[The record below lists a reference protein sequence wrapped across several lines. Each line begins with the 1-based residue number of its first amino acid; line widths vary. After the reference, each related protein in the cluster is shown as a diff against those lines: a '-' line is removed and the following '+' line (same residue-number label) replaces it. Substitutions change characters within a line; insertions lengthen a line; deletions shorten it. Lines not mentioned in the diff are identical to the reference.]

1 MLMPVSPEFVELCQ
15 SQVALLAQGLRA
27 SWIVVYLTTEKVH
40 KDSEV
45 ELEEDSEAKLIPI
58 VAYPETA
65 GSWEDNNTFTL
76 NPSDT
81 ASQLRRLPSGNL
93 APGKPVELGDWQ
105 SAAFDF
111 NSTGYYSEE
120 KTQTGLSKRQI
131 VLPLIH
137 EGTVMGLLV
146 TNREDRPW
154 NKRER
159 LQIERIAHTIALA
172 CFLDRRQAYW
182 KIAYRQQQYSI
193 SQQYD
198 ILDNLLHQIRSPL
211 TALKTFGKL
220 LLKRLKPTDSNRDI
234 AQHILRESD
243 RLQELLTQMD
253 AVTDQPHDAASQLLP
268 PEEDGPVASPLP
280 LLPPSG
286 VVSCFV
292 AEVLEP
298 LVVSA
303 TAIAGERQLQV
314 HSHIPT
320 NLPPVK
326 ANPQALREVLSN
338 LTDNALKYTSIPGH
352 IFIEVSEIFEPPA
365 RNDTTKPQV
374 STGVR
379 LSEAEVSTTTQPDNS
394 QASSLHAP
402 SQSLSH
408 WVTISITDTGKGI
421 PPQDLEHI
429 FERHYRGI
437 QAETDIPGTG
447 LGLAIAKQLIEQ
459 MQGKI
464 EVFSPALRELPTSE
478 PGTSFVVWLPV
489 VNS

>member
-1 MLMPVSPEFVELCQ
+1 MLMPVSPEFIELCQ

-27 SWIVVYLTTEKVH
+27 SWIVVYLTTDNVH
-40 KDSEV
+40 KGSSL
-45 ELEEDSEAKLIPI
+45 ELEEETAEAKLIPI

-65 GSWEDNNTFTL
+65 GSWEENNTLSL
-76 NPSDT
+76 NPSET
-81 ASQLRRLPSGNL
+81 AIANASLKLSQVPRLPADTQAL
-93 APGKPVELGDWQ
+93 GKPSATDWQ

-111 NSTGYYSEE
+111 HTTGYDTEQKAQNST
-120 KTQTGLSKRQI
+120 SKRQI

-146 TNREDRPW
+146 TSREDRPW

-159 LQIERIAHTIALA
+159 LQIERIAHTLALA

-182 KIAYRQQQYSI
+182 EISYRQQQYSI
-193 SQQYD
+193 TQQYD

-220 LLKRLKPTDSNRDI
+220 LLKRLNPTDSNRDI
-234 AQHILRESD
+234 AQNILRESD

-253 AVTDQPHDAASQLLP
+253 AVTDQPQDSP
-268 PEEDGPVASPLP
+268 PQIVPTEENRPMPVASPLP
-280 LLPPSG
+280 LLPASS
-286 VVSCFV
+286 VQFCWVN
-292 AEVLEP
+292 EVLEP
-298 LVVSA
+298 LIVSA
-303 TAIAGERQLQV
+303 TAIAAERQLEV
-314 HSHIPT
+314 YSHIPA
-320 NLPPVK
+320 NLPKVQ

-338 LTDNALKYTSIPGH
+338 LIDNGLKYTSIPGH

-365 RNDTTKPQV
+365 PED
-374 STGVR
+374 
-379 LSEAEVSTTTQPDNS
+379 TTQPQTQTYNS
-394 QASSLHAP
+394 GASSLPADTKKI
-402 SQSLSH
+402 SH
-408 WVTISITDTGKGI
+408 WVKISITDTGKGI

-447 LGLAIAKQLIEQ
+447 LGLAIAKQLTQQ

-478 PGTSFVVWLPV
+478 PGTTFVVWVPV
-489 VNS
+489 INS

>member
-1 MLMPVSPEFVELCQ
+1 MPVSPEFIELCQ

-27 SWIVVYLTTEKVH
+27 SWIVVYLTTDNVH
-40 KDSEV
+40 KGSEV
-45 ELEEDSEAKLIPI
+45 ELEEESEAKLIPI

-65 GSWEDNNTFTL
+65 GSWEDNNTLTL
-76 NPSDT
+76 NPSDNAIANAT
-81 ASQLRRLPSGNL
+81 LKLSQLPRLPSKTP

-111 NSTGYYSEE
+111 NSTGYYTDQKAQNS
-120 KTQTGLSKRQI
+120 TSKRQI

-146 TNREDRPW
+146 TSREDRPW

-159 LQIERIAHTIALA
+159 LQIERIAHTISLA

-182 KIAYRQQQYSI
+182 EISYRQQQYSI
-193 SQQYD
+193 TQQYD

-220 LLKRLKPTDSNRDI
+220 LLKRLNPTDSNRDI
-234 AQHILRESD
+234 AQNILRESD

-253 AVTDQPHDAASQLLP
+253 AVTDQPQDSPPQILP
-268 PEEDGPVASPLP
+268 TEENRPRPVPSPLP
-280 LLPPSG
+280 LLPASSVQSWSVP
-286 VVSCFV
+286 
-292 AEVLEP
+292 EVLEP
-298 LVVSA
+298 LIVSA
-303 TAIAGERQLQV
+303 TAMAAERQLQV
-314 HSHIPT
+314 HSHIPA
-320 NLPPVK
+320 NLPKVQ

-338 LTDNALKYTSIPGH
+338 LIDNGLKYTSIPGL
-352 IFIEVSEIFEPPA
+352 IFVEVSEIFEPPA
-365 RNDTTKPQV
+365 PED
-374 STGVR
+374 
-379 LSEAEVSTTTQPDNS
+379 TTQPQTQTYNS
-394 QASSLHAP
+394 GASSLPAEAKKI
-402 SQSLSH
+402 SH
-408 WVTISITDTGKGI
+408 WVKISITDTGQGI
-421 PPQDLEHI
+421 PPQDLDHI

-447 LGLAIAKQLIEQ
+447 LGLAIAKQLTEQ

-478 PGTSFVVWLPV
+478 PGTTFVVWLPV
-489 VNS
+489 INS